1 MRLANRFVREEKPY
15 TKVELFNMFDLSSTK
30 GEKLL
35 SLLLS
40 YGVLIPVR
48 QGGYEPLFKFS
59 FVGIIF
65 FDKLI
70 IRCFP
75 KYIHSTDS
83 PHAQFAQV
91 MDVIRRYSRE
101 SKAEFRP
108 SGEHDPMEF
117 SLLSEAL
124 SLLDDYAEHGLYSNV
139 IRESELNG
147 GGEILWDKTI
157 GSIDP
162 FFSHDTPFYM
172 EFHTRRVI
180 DDEQSYVTRFHKHLL
195 TECSQLLECADL
207 LELFGIAPLCL
218 NDEPRE
224 HFGPDAYIVQR
235 LRAELDIQF
244 DSQKQELLRRLIRF
258 IEQRESLSAESLYL
272 YGTTA
277 FEAVWETVCA
287 KGFGNQL
294 KTPLKNLPLPPGLNP
309 AYRGKENWEL
319 IKLIEKSKW
328 NLAEA
333 KPFEGNGTLIPDIAA
348 FHQHK
353 SETIFFIF
361 DAKYYTYSLSADR
374 LPGIGDIDKQ
384 YLYELAFKPFLEAHG
399 ITRVKNIF
407 LMPTEGVD
415 LEHKGYVELPML
427 RGLGLENIQIVLVPA
442 QLIYE
447 CYLDGHGGNSL
458 TFQQGILELL
468 HY

>member
-1 MRLANRFVREEKPY
+1 MRLSNRFVREEKPY

-48 QGGYEPLFKFS
+48 QGGYEPLFKFC

-70 IRCFP
+70 IRCYP
-75 KYIHSTDS
+75 KYIRSTES
-83 PHAQFAQV
+83 PHEQFAQV
-91 MDVIRRYSRE
+91 MNVIRRYGRE

-108 SGEHDPMEF
+108 GGEHEHMEF
-117 SLLSEAL
+117 SLLAEAL
-124 SLLDDYAEHGLYSNV
+124 SLLDDYAEHGLYSN
-139 IRESELNG
+139 ILPESELKG

-162 FFSHDTPFYM
+162 FFSNDTPFYM

-180 DDEQSYVTRFHKHLL
+180 HDEQSYVTRLHKHLL
-195 TECSQLLECADL
+195 TECSQLLESADL
-207 LELFGIAPLCL
+207 LELFGISPLYL

-224 HFGPDAYIVQR
+224 HFGSDAYIIQR

-244 DSQKQELLRRLIRF
+244 DSQKQELLHRLIRF
-258 IEQRESLSAESLYL
+258 IERRESLAAEPLHL

-277 FEAVWETVCA
+277 FEAVWEAVCA
-287 KGFGNQL
+287 KGFGDQL
-294 KTPLKNLPLPPGLNP
+294 KTPLKHLPLPSGLNP
-309 AYRGKENWEL
+309 AYRSKGRLLLIEL
-319 IKLIEKSKW
+319 IERPKW
-328 NLAEA
+328 CLADTR
-333 KPFEGNGTLIPDIAA
+333 PFEGNGTLIPDIAT
-348 FHQHK
+348 FYKHNG
-353 SETIFFIF
+353 ETFFLIF
-361 DAKYYTYSLSADR
+361 DSKYYTYSPSADR

-407 LMPTEGVD
+407 LMPTERAY

-427 RGLGLENIQIVLVPA
+427 RNLGLENIQIVLVPA
-442 QLIYE
+442 QLLYE

-468 HY
+468 HD